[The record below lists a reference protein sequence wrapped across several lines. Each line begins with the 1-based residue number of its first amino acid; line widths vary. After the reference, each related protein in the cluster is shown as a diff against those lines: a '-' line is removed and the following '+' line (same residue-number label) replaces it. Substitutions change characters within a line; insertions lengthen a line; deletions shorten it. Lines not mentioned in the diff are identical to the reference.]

1 MKGTIDEARIY
12 TVFIIVFSLNREHCG
27 TGGRAIDGNHG
38 PYLLAGAP
46 TFDLSISQFRENFN
60 TQNPKLIPE

>member
-27 TGGRAIDGNHG
+27 TGERAIDGNHSPLFTG
-38 PYLLAGAP
+38 RRA
-46 TFDLSISQFRENFN
+46 DL
-60 TQNPKLIPE
+60 